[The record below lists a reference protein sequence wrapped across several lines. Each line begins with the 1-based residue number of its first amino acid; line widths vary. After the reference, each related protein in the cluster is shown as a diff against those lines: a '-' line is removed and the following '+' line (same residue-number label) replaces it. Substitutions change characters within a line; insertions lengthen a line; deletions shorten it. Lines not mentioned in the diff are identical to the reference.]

1 MRRVLLV
8 DDHAVF
14 RQSLALLTAARLD
27 REAVQAATPDGA
39 RRALA
44 DPDGGVCLAIV
55 DLDLPGG
62 GAFGLIEELRET
74 GKAAAVL
81 AFTDVPSPRV
91 RARAFRAGADEVLA
105 SREPVRRYLDAA
117 ARLGRASGRRVPGN
131 RTGPRASAPR
141 GKGRGGRRRGA
152 RGR

>member
-8 DDHAVF
+8 DDHAAF
-14 RQSLALLTAARLD
+14 RESLALVTAARLD

-44 DPDGGVCLAIV
+44 DPDGGACLAIV

-62 GAFGLIEELRET
+62 GAFGLIEELRGT

-81 AFTDVPSPRV
+81 AFTDGRSPRA
-91 RARAFRAGADEVLA
+91 RARAFRAGADEVLTL
-105 SREPVRRYLDAA
+105 REPVRRFLDAA
-117 ARLGRASGRRVPGN
+117 VRLGGTSGRRGLGDRRSPI
-131 RTGPRASAPR
+131 
-141 GKGRGGRRRGA
+141 GGRRGA